1 LEPGLKVKVS
11 ALVRA
16 YSEVGNEI
24 AGAYFFVG
32 DQRTDIANEGTKA
45 TNGNAK
51 LAYGTFTTIAVVDET
66 GVLRFGVET
75 ASATF
80 NFFGLKNVS
89 AEIVPPSPDVTIA
102 SFTAPTTVA
111 LSDEVQSFDVTM
123 TITNQGDADA
133 KNVVVN
139 LYEGFTVVATYPS
152 SSEATTGAPAEGLSL
167 AVGESM
173 DITITYDKELT
184 PGTSLSLSARV
195 DCDDEYADYTDN
207 NSTSSSRVKVVMDGS
222 DMTITN
228 VEAPKSLLITEGEQS
243 VTGTIKVTVKNLGTQ
258 TAEGVSVV
266 LNVNGEKYA
275 VSDPITV
282 EAGKEEV
289 VEIEFSSSESGEY
302 VLTAE
307 VTSDADVDEENNL
320 WADEIVI
327 KVKNQGE
334 LTAGLDLSIE
344 NIDVPEMSD
353 GAIRVNDEEGGYT
366 VNVSV
371 YNNGTEDAE
380 NVVVKLFINGE
391 EFATNADV
399 EGFETLNLASAEMV
413 EIPFFVENPEF
424 TDVEIYAEVIAEGD
438 VDESNNVS
446 ETITAGV
453 KYEGIDVALLD
464 VFYPEAISMD
474 SEEDAIVTVIVKNIS
489 EDSRATSDEQ
499 LKAENIVVHLYIDGV
514 EVATSKAFS
523 LYKGADAHA
532 YLAIDRKYLTSE
544 EVILTAR
551 VTADK
556 DGNESNDWSE
566 ELPIQVSGVVT
577 GIDSILA
584 RFGQNAQVYTLDGK
598 KVDLSNGM
606 LKKGLYIINGKKTA
620 IK

>member
-1 LEPGLKVKVS
+1 
-11 ALVRA
+11 
-16 YSEVGNEI
+16 
-24 AGAYFFVG
+24 
-32 DQRTDIANEGTKA
+32 
-45 TNGNAK
+45 
-51 LAYGTFTTIAVVDET
+51 
-66 GVLRFGVET
+66 
-75 ASATF
+75 
-80 NFFGLKNVS
+80 
-89 AEIVPPSPDVTIA
+89 
-102 SFTAPTTVA
+102 
-111 LSDEVQSFDVTM
+111 
-123 TITNQGDADA
+123 
-133 KNVVVN
+133 
-139 LYEGFTVVATYPS
+139 
-152 SSEATTGAPAEGLSL
+152 
-167 AVGESM
+167 M

-195 DCDDEYADYTDN
+195 DCDEEYADYTDN

-228 VEAPKSLLITEGEQS
+228 VEAPKSLLIAEGEES
-243 VTGTIKVTVKNLGTQ
+243 VSGTIKVTVKNLGTQ

-275 VSDPITV
+275 ASAPITV

-289 VEIEFSSSESGEY
+289 VEIEFSSSKSGEY
-302 VLTAE
+302 TLTAE

-380 NVVVKLFINGE
+380 NVVVKLFIDGE

-464 VFYPEAISMD
+464 VTYPEAISVD
-474 SEEDAIVTVIVKNIS
+474 SEEDAIVVVIVKNIS
-489 EDSRATSDEQ
+489 EDSRVSDDSE
-499 LKAENIVVHLYIDGV
+499 LKAENVVVHLYIDGV
-514 EVATSKAFS
+514 EVATSKPFS
-523 LYKGADAHA
+523 LYKAAEAHA
-532 YLAIDRKYLTSE
+532 YLGIDRKYLTSE
-544 EVILTAR
+544 NVILTAR
-551 VTADK
+551 VTADG

-598 KVDLSNGM
+598 KVDLSSGM